1 MAPEYSPGGPIH
13 TVEAIDREATE
24 IVARL
29 GWGFGAFTAVFSADL
44 HQLLLV
50 QLGDYAAKYYGGRP
64 WTLPGGGVAAGERPS
79 HAAARELLEEC
90 GLELEA
96 DQLRPAGWFPRPYF
110 RGRRPRPGELVILF
124 AAQLPTPVPLPRVNW
139 PETVDARWV
148 AADFSA
154 LVAVPAEGKGEHPL
168 QPLPRHWLYWAMIGR
183 SILER
188 PGASPLIHTYE
199 NAPAMKVAPRLPSS
213 TATV

>member
-1 MAPEYSPGGPIH
+1 MIAEYSAGGLID

-24 IVARL
+24 TVGRL
-29 GWGFGAFTAVFSADL
+29 GWGLGAFTAVFSADL
-44 HQLLLV
+44 NQLLLV

-90 GLELEA
+90 GLDVEA

-110 RGRRPRPGELVILF
+110 RGRQEKPGELVILF
-124 AAQLPTPVPLPRVNW
+124 AAQLPMPLPLPRVNW

-154 LVAVPAEGKGEHPL
+154 LAEVPAAGTGEHPL
-168 QPLPRHWLYWAMIGR
+168 QPLPRHWLYWASIGR
-183 SILER
+183 EILER
-188 PGASPLIHTYE
+188 PGASPSIHTYE
-199 NAPAMKVAPRLPSS
+199 NAGAMKVAP
-213 TATV
+213 